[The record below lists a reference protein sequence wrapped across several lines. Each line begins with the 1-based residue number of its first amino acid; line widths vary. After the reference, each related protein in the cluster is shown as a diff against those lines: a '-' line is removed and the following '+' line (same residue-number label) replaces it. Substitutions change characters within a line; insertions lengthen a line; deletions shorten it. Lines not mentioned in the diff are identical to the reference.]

1 MASWESGCLMG
12 RVRFGFLLLVQSV
25 SAMRAVD
32 GRSSSYVFNVSEGNR
47 PQLTASSSAYL
58 EPVVAMQESQ
68 YNKKS
73 SLKLLDRLFLPF
85 IVVVV
90 CVIVFVSP
98 FWLQVSLRFFISTI
112 SRVIT
117 YMSTPKVLF
126 LLTNI
131 IVITLIGE
139 SMFSRSRSVLST
151 SELRKEC
158 ITVRNNSCDL
168 WSCANMKMGIGCQQL
183 TKENMDR
190 PRHEDGK
197 RRKLSP
203 MQMDSLHQ
211 RADDLI
217 ARVNRRRRL
226 ETGILHSHIDHSR
239 MS

>member
-1 MASWESGCLMG
+1 GSRLKPKFCPAEK
-12 RVRFGFLLLVQSV
+12 
-25 SAMRAVD
+25 
-32 GRSSSYVFNVSEGNR
+32 
-47 PQLTASSSAYL
+47 AYL

-226 ETGILHSHIDHSR
+226 ETGILNSHIDHSR

>member
-1 MASWESGCLMG
+1 M
-12 RVRFGFLLLVQSV
+12 
-25 SAMRAVD
+25 
-32 GRSSSYVFNVSEGNR
+32 
-47 PQLTASSSAYL
+47 

-73 SLKLLDRLFLPF
+73 SLKLLDRLFLPY

-90 CVIVFVSP
+90 GVLVFVSP
-98 FWLQVSLRFFISTI
+98 FWLQFSPRFFISTI
-112 SRVIT
+112 PRVIT

-126 LLTNI
+126 ILTNI

-139 SMFSRSRSVLST
+139 SMFSRSGSALPT
-151 SELRKEC
+151 SELGKEC

-168 WSCANMKMGIGCQQL
+168 WSCANMNMGIGCQQL
-183 TKENMDR
+183 TKDNTDR

-197 RRKLSP
+197 RRKHSP
-203 MQMDSLHQ
+203 MQMDSLSLHQ

-226 ETGILHSHIDHSR
+226 ETGILHSHIHHSR